1 MQDIVIIPFISD
13 QPAAQVNAGLKK
25 AVRAMDQARHC
36 AVLWFKEI
44 VERELYRELGYSSVY
59 QYAAVELEFSRTRT
73 GNFLQLARKLEALP
87 RLKKEM
93 EEGQV
98 GYTKALEV
106 IKVANA
112 ANEDRWVE
120 EAKLKNRQE
129 LRDTVNRAR
138 QSALRKRA
146 TDPNQGELLAGQQNA
161 AEMPVATNHRVSFE
175 LTGEQLARLEALVEK
190 IHKQGGA
197 PAGSNR
203 AVLLLEAMAALA
215 GQTESSG
222 SAEHSAEPASTPPT
236 QIHVHHCPECEKSH
250 ITTSRGEA
258 QITPTEFEK
267 LTCDARIAEPGK
279 PNKATIPPGTRR
291 RVLARDQHRC
301 QAPGCRHTRF
311 LEIHHLTPRSRGGT
325 NAEENLITL
334 CNSCHRLKHGH
345 RGSAQSPAP
354 RLGSGSTAKW
364 TRGNCAERRG

>member
-1 MQDIVIIPFISD
+1 MQNIAVDSFVFD
-13 QPAAQVNAGLKK
+13 QPAAQVNASLKK

-93 EEGQV
+93 EEGHV

-112 ANEDRWVE
+112 ANEDRWIE
-120 EAKLKNRQE
+120 EAKLKSRQE

-138 QSALRKRA
+138 QTGRRKRTA
-146 TDPNQGELLAGQQNA
+146 DPNQGELLAGQQNA
-161 AEMPVATNHRVSFE
+161 PELPVATTHRINFE
-175 LTGEQLARLEALVEK
+175 LTSEQLARFETLIEI
-190 IHKQGGA
+190 IHRQGGA
-197 PAGSNR
+197 PAGSDR

-215 GQTESSG
+215 CQPESGG
-222 SAEHSAEPASTPPT
+222 SAEHSAERASTPQSPT
-236 QIHVHHCPECEKSH
+236 QIHVHHCPACEKSH
-250 ITTSRGEA
+250 ISTSRGQSEL
-258 QITPTEFEK
+258 TPDEFEK

-279 PNKATIPPGTRR
+279 PNKAAIPPSTRR

-311 LEIHHLTPRSRGGT
+311 LEIHHLTPRSHGGT

-334 CNSCHRLKHGH
+334 CSACHRQQH
-345 RGSAQSPAP
+345 RSAGT
-354 RLGSGSTAKW
+354 GSG
-364 TRGNCAERRG
+364 GRRASGILSPGIPPEV